1 MTRTWLRWLPAAT
14 VPAVIAAG
22 VLAGSLP
29 ASAEDPLPAKSPEQ
43 VLALIAQHR
52 GPSFSGTLEQT
63 SNLGLPDLPQNGSG
77 TGAGDTAWLE
87 LLTGPHT
94 ARIYRDGADNAR
106 VQVLDRLAERDVIRH
121 GDQLW
126 LYNSKDNT
134 AAHAVLPSGG
144 HRPSGRE
151 SVPTPDRLA
160 AKLLAALDRSSNVSV
175 GRDVQ
180 VAGRAAYQLVLTPKS
195 SVTLLAS
202 VSISVDGQSGM
213 PLGVQVKARGQS
225 DPAFSVAFTKLS
237 LTAPDAAIFQFS
249 PPPGA
254 TVKELPA
261 PDRKAGAAKEKRGTA
276 SKAPGSASK
285 DKVKVSGTG
294 WESVVELPAGALDKI
309 GSRDKAAP
317 DKGSPSSGTPSSG
330 MPSSG
335 MPSSGTPERQGG
347 AGDIASLL
355 AQATVPV
362 SGGRL
367 LSTTL
372 LNVLIL
378 DDGRI
383 FAGSVPLDRLQA
395 AAAAR

>member
-29 ASAEDPLPAKSPEQ
+29 ASAGDPLPAKSPEQ
-43 VLALIAQHR
+43 VLELIAQHR
-52 GPSFSGTLEQT
+52 DPSFSGTLEQT
-63 SNLGLPDLPQNGSG
+63 SDLGLPDLPKTGPG
-77 TGAGDTAWLE
+77 TASGDTAWLE

-94 ARIYRDGADNAR
+94 ARVYRDGADNAR
-106 VQVLDRLAERDVIRH
+106 IQVLDRLAERDVIRH

-126 LYNSKDNT
+126 FYNSKDNT
-134 AAHAVLPSGG
+134 AAHAVLPAGG
-144 HRPSGRE
+144 RHPSGQE

-160 AKLLAALDRSSNVSV
+160 AKLLAVLDRSSNVSV
-175 GRDVQ
+175 GTDVE
-180 VAGRAAYQLVLTPKS
+180 VAGRPAYQLVLTPRS
-195 SVTLLAS
+195 TATLLAS

-213 PLGVQVKARGQS
+213 SLGVELKARGQS

-237 LTAPDAAIFQFS
+237 LQAPDAAIFQFS

-254 TVKELPA
+254 TVKELPV
-261 PDRKAGAAKEKRGTA
+261 PDHKATGAKEKRGTA
-276 SKAPGSASK
+276 TKAPGTATKAPGTASK

-294 WESVVELPAGALDKI
+294 WESVVELPAGSLTQ
-309 GSRDKAAP
+309 AAP
-317 DKGSPSSGTPSSG
+317 AKGA
-330 MPSSG
+330 
-335 MPSSGTPERQGG
+335 PEQQGG
-347 AGDIASLL
+347 PGSAASLL

-362 SGGRL
+362 AGGRL
-367 LSTTL
+367 LSTAL

-378 DDGRI
+378 DDGRV
-383 FAGSVPLDRLQA
+383 FAGSVPLERLQA

>member
-29 ASAEDPLPAKSPEQ
+29 ASAGDPLPAKSPEQ
-43 VLALIAQHR
+43 VLELIAQHR
-52 GPSFSGTLEQT
+52 DPSFSGTLEQT
-63 SNLGLPDLPQNGSG
+63 SDLGLPDLPKTGPG
-77 TGAGDTAWLE
+77 TASGDTAWLE

-94 ARIYRDGADNAR
+94 ARVYRDGADSAR
-106 VQVLDRLAERDVIRH
+106 IQVLDRLAERDVIRH

-126 LYNSKDNT
+126 FYNSKDNT
-134 AAHAVLPSGG
+134 AAHAVLPAGG
-144 HRPSGRE
+144 RHPSGQE

-175 GRDVQ
+175 GTDVE
-180 VAGRAAYQLVLTPKS
+180 VAGRAAYQLVLTPRS
-195 SVTLLAS
+195 TATLLAS

-213 PLGVQVKARGQS
+213 PLGVEVKARGQS

-237 LTAPDAAIFQFS
+237 LQAPDAAIFQFS

-254 TVKELPA
+254 TVKELPV
-261 PDRKAGAAKEKRGTA
+261 PDHKATGAKEKRGTA
-276 SKAPGSASK
+276 TKAPGTATKAPGTASK

-294 WESVVELPAGALDKI
+294 WESVVELPAGSLTQ
-309 GSRDKAAP
+309 AAP
-317 DKGSPSSGTPSSG
+317 AKGA
-330 MPSSG
+330 
-335 MPSSGTPERQGG
+335 PEQQGG
-347 AGDIASLL
+347 PGSAASLL

-362 SGGRL
+362 AGGRL
-367 LSTTL
+367 LSTAL

-378 DDGRI
+378 DDGRV
-383 FAGSVPLDRLQA
+383 FAGSVPLERLQA

>member
-29 ASAEDPLPAKSPEQ
+29 ASAGDPLPAKSPEQ
-43 VLALIAQHR
+43 VLELIAQHR
-52 GPSFSGTLEQT
+52 DPSFSGTLEQT
-63 SNLGLPDLPQNGSG
+63 SDLGLPDLPKTGPG
-77 TGAGDTAWLE
+77 TASGDTAWLE

-94 ARIYRDGADNAR
+94 ARVYRDGADNAR
-106 VQVLDRLAERDVIRH
+106 IQVLDRLAERDVIRH

-126 LYNSKDNT
+126 FYNSKDNT
-134 AAHAVLPSGG
+134 AAHAVLPAGG
-144 HRPSGRE
+144 RHPSGQE

-175 GRDVQ
+175 GTDVE
-180 VAGRAAYQLVLTPKS
+180 VAGRPAYQLVLTPRS
-195 SVTLLAS
+195 TATLLAS

-213 PLGVQVKARGQS
+213 PLGVEVKARGQS

-237 LTAPDAAIFQFS
+237 LQAPDAAIFQFS

-254 TVKELPA
+254 TVKELPV
-261 PDRKAGAAKEKRGTA
+261 PDHKATGAKEKRGTA
-276 SKAPGSASK
+276 TKAPGTATKAPGTASK

-294 WESVVELPAGALDKI
+294 WESVVELPAGSLT
-309 GSRDKAAP
+309 KAAP
-317 DKGSPSSGTPSSG
+317 AKGG
-330 MPSSG
+330 
-335 MPSSGTPERQGG
+335 PEQQGG
-347 AGDIASLL
+347 PGSAASLL

-362 SGGRL
+362 AGGRL
-367 LSTTL
+367 LSTAL

-378 DDGRI
+378 DDGRV
-383 FAGSVPLDRLQA
+383 FAGSVPLERLQA

>member
-29 ASAEDPLPAKSPEQ
+29 ASAGDPLPAKSPEQ
-43 VLALIAQHR
+43 VLELIAQHR
-52 GPSFSGTLEQT
+52 DPSFSGTLEQT
-63 SNLGLPDLPQNGSG
+63 SNLGLPDLPKTGPGS
-77 TGAGDTAWLE
+77 ASGDTAWLE

-94 ARIYRDGADNAR
+94 ARVYRDGADNAR

-126 LYNSKDNT
+126 FYNSKDNT
-134 AAHAVLPSGG
+134 AAHAVLPAGG
-144 HRPSGRE
+144 HHPSGQD

-175 GRDVQ
+175 GTDVE
-180 VAGRAAYQLVLTPKS
+180 VAGRAAYQLVLTPRS
-195 SVTLLAS
+195 SATLLAS
-202 VSISVDGQSGM
+202 ISISVDGQSGM
-213 PLGVQVKARGQS
+213 PLGVEVKARGQS

-237 LTAPDAAIFQFS
+237 LRAPDAAIFQFS

-254 TVKELPA
+254 TVKELPV
-261 PDRKAGAAKEKRGTA
+261 PDHKATGAKEKRGA
-276 SKAPGSASK
+276 AAKA
-285 DKVKVSGTG
+285 KVKVSGTG
-294 WESVVELPAGALDKI
+294 WESVVELPAGSLA
-309 GSRDKAAP
+309 KAAP
-317 DKGSPSSGTPSSG
+317 AKGA
-330 MPSSG
+330 
-335 MPSSGTPERQGG
+335 PEQQGG
-347 AGDIASLL
+347 PGSAASLL

-362 SGGRL
+362 PGGRL
-367 LSTTL
+367 LSTAL
-372 LNVLIL
+372 VNVLIL

-383 FAGSVPLDRLQA
+383 FAGSVPLERLQA

>member
-29 ASAEDPLPAKSPEQ
+29 ASAGDPLPAKSPEQ
-43 VLALIAQHR
+43 VLELIAQHR
-52 GPSFSGTLEQT
+52 DPSFSGTLEQT
-63 SNLGLPDLPQNGSG
+63 SDLGLPDLPKTGPG
-77 TGAGDTAWLE
+77 TASGDTAWLE

-94 ARIYRDGADNAR
+94 ARVYRDGADNAR
-106 VQVLDRLAERDVIRH
+106 IQVLDRLAERDVIRH

-126 LYNSKDNT
+126 FYNSKDNT
-134 AAHAVLPSGG
+134 AAHAVLPAGG
-144 HRPSGRE
+144 RHPSGQE

-175 GRDVQ
+175 GTDVE
-180 VAGRAAYQLVLTPKS
+180 VAGRPAYQLVLTPRS
-195 SVTLLAS
+195 TATLLAS

-213 PLGVQVKARGQS
+213 PLGVEVKARGQS

-237 LTAPDAAIFQFS
+237 LQAPDAAIFQFS

-254 TVKELPA
+254 TVKELPV
-261 PDRKAGAAKEKRGTA
+261 PDHKATGAKEKRGTA
-276 SKAPGSASK
+276 TKAPGTATKAPGTASK

-294 WESVVELPAGALDKI
+294 WESVVELPAGSLTQ
-309 GSRDKAAP
+309 AAP
-317 DKGSPSSGTPSSG
+317 AKGA
-330 MPSSG
+330 
-335 MPSSGTPERQGG
+335 PEQQGG
-347 AGDIASLL
+347 PGSAASLL

-362 SGGRL
+362 AGGRL
-367 LSTTL
+367 LSTAL

-378 DDGRI
+378 DDGRV
-383 FAGSVPLDRLQA
+383 FAGSVPLERLQA